1 MNNLQMRSEDKGGHM
16 NSHYLN
22 VNQIQPNTSHF
33 QGNSNT
39 IGQSCTIEGNMSN
52 PNYKGNS
59 SSGDGTGSSWAG
71 QGSDVSK
78 MYNYGPLAVN
88 NNGNSI
94 TPYPVSVILR
104 SCSILIRIT
113 KNGI

>member
-1 MNNLQMRSEDKGGHM
+1 MNNLQMRNEDKSGHM

-22 VNQIQPNTSHF
+22 VNQMQPNTSHF
-33 QGNSNT
+33 QGNSNAM
-39 IGQSCTIEGNMSN
+39 GQSSMNEGNMSN
-52 PNYKGNS
+52 PNYKGGHS
-59 SSGDGTGSSWAG
+59 SSGDGTGNGWTG

-94 TPYPVSVILR
+94 TPYPVSVILT
-104 SCSILIRIT
+104 SYI
-113 KNGI
+113 